1 MQRENLYNNSDSTRY
16 PFLLPKMVK
25 CKACFFLED
34 RKEQEIKDFWN
45 EFLLRLKMH
54 HAIHCGDNI
63 ITVRITIEFSRNLC
77 SIARCEEFC
86 KSCSKEFI
94 TQIEEKLYEK
104 RIPL

>member
-1 MQRENLYNNSDSTRY
+1 MQSLL
-16 PFLLPKMVK
+16 FLGS
-25 CKACFFLED
+25 

-45 EFLLRLKMH
+45 EFLLRLEMH
-54 HAIHCGDNI
+54 HAIHCEDNV

-104 RIPL
+104 RILL